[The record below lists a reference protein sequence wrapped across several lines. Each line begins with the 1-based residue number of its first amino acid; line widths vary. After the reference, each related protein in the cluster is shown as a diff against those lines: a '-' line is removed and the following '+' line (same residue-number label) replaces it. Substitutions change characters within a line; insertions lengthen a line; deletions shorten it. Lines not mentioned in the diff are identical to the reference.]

1 MLGRIMIGIM
11 REYNNSVVDDIEI
24 DEVYNDIIQGN
35 EGENKD

>member
-24 DEVYNDIIQGN
+24 DEVYNDII
-35 EGENKD
+35 